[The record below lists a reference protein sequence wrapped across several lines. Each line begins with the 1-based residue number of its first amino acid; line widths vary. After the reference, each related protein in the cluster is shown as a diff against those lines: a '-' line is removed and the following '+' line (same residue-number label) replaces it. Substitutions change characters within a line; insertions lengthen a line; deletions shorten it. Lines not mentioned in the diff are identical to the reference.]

1 VIIIMSHRNIIL
13 IGLLFLSLLPTGLH
27 IRWIW
32 AISSQGIAQNNTD
45 VDGRVNETKRI
56 DMTNNTRIQNE
67 NHIIEGGSGIDALNG
82 TNVED
87 MLSGGSGSDVIYGN
101 GGSDELDGGAGPD
114 KLFGGNGGDVLF
126 GGIGND
132 NLQGDDG
139 NDDLYGGPG
148 ADVLTG
154 GQGPDD
160 FDCGTGVDR
169 IVDYNTTQG
178 DIKSFN
184 CEM

>member
-1 VIIIMSHRNIIL
+1 ML
-13 IGLLFLSLLPTGLH
+13 ICLLFLSLITNGLH
-27 IRWIW
+27 IKWIL
-32 AISSQGIAQNNTD
+32 AFSSQGIAQNNTD
-45 VDGRVNETKRI
+45 AESHVNDTKRT
-56 DMTNNTRIQNE
+56 DTMNNTRIQNE
-67 NHIIEGGSGIDALNG
+67 NHIIDGGFGKDALNG
-82 TNVED
+82 TNVEEL
-87 MLSGGSGSDVIYGN
+87 LSGGGGSDTIFGN
-101 GGSDELDGGAGPD
+101 GGNDELDGGAGPD

-132 NLQGDDG
+132 NLDGTNG

-154 GQGPDD
+154 GQGADH
-160 FDCGTGVDR
+160 FDCGTGIDR
-169 IVDYNTTQG
+169 IVDYNMTQG